1 MAILSLAFKSLLN
14 RKLTFFITLFS
25 IAISVT
31 LLLGVQTLKTETNN
45 SFMKSISGTDLI
57 IGSRG
62 ASSQLLLSSVFHI
75 GNTTNTIKYDTYQ
88 TISESPA
95 VEWSVPISL
104 GDSHHGYTVMAT
116 DLSFFDYFSYA
127 NKQHLK
133 VESGKIDDDMFAVVI
148 GSEVAKKLNYK
159 IGDEVIVTHGGGEIE
174 GHHHDNIPY
183 FISAILSPSFT
194 AIDQSLIISLEAM
207 EAMHTD
213 NHGHFGALPG
223 ETLLASDHTDH
234 DGHDHEDANHEE
246 HDHEKHN
253 GEATHDEHDHDHEDA
268 NHQEHHGGAAHD
280 EHDHE
285 DANHQEHHGEATH
298 DDDDH
303 DHANHEEH
311 DHEKHHG
318 EATHDEHDHEK
329 HNGEAT
335 HDEHD
340 HEDANHEEH
349 HGEATHDDHDH
360 EDANH
365 QEHHGEATHDEHDHD
380 HEDAN
385 HQEHHDKATN
395 ESHRD
400 TQEQRI
406 ARLLKIK
413 PDNINAIFVGLT
425 SPQAVLGMQNYVN
438 NFQAEPLSAIIPAL
452 ALQELW
458 QFFSLAE
465 MALNIVTVFVVLVGL
480 LGMLSIILM
489 SLNERRREMAILRSV
504 GARPGHIFGLII
516 GEAGFVC
523 FAGILLGIAL
533 LYLLLL
539 ILQSP
544 LASYYGFYL
553 DINMLTSTDLFILA
567 IIQISALLI
576 ALIPGWLI
584 YKYSLSDGMSIK
596 F

>member
-88 TISESPA
+88 TISKSPA
-95 VEWSVPISL
+95 VEWAVPISL

-133 VESGKIDDDMFAVVI
+133 IESGKIDDDMFAVVI

-223 ETLLASDHTDH
+223 ETLLASGHTDH
-234 DGHDHEDANHEE
+234 DEHDHEDANHEE
-246 HDHEKHN
+246 H
-253 GEATHDEHDHDHEDA
+253 HD
-268 NHQEHHGGAAHD
+268 
-280 EHDHE
+280 
-285 DANHQEHHGEATH
+285 
-298 DDDDH
+298 
-303 DHANHEEH
+303 
-311 DHEKHHG
+311 
-318 EATHDEHDHEK
+318 
-329 HNGEAT
+329 EAT

-349 HGEATHDDHDH
+349 DNEKHHD
-360 EDANH
+360 
-365 QEHHGEATHDEHDHD
+365 EATHDEHDHEDANHEEHDNEKHHDEATHDEHD

-385 HQEHHDKATN
+385 HKEHDNEATHDDHHD
-395 ESHRD
+395 
-400 TQEQRI
+400 TQDQRI
-406 ARLLKIK
+406 ARLLKVK
-413 PDNINAIFVGLT
+413 PEKINAIFVGLT

-438 NFQAEPLSAIIPAL
+438 NFQVEPLSAIIPAL

-458 QFFSLAE
+458 EFFSLAE
-465 MALNIVTVFVVLVGL
+465 VALNIVTVFVVLVGL

-533 LYLLLL
+533 LYLLLF

-553 DINMLTSTDLFILA
+553 DINMLTSNDLLILA

>member
-45 SFMKSISGTDLI
+45 SFLKSISGTDLI

-88 TISESPA
+88 KISKSPA
-95 VEWSVPISL
+95 VEWAVPISL
-104 GDSHHGYTVMAT
+104 GDSHKGYTVMAT
-116 DLSFFDYFSYA
+116 DLSFYDHFSYA
-127 NKQHLK
+127 NKQHLS
-133 VESGKIDDDMFAVVI
+133 VESGKIDNDMFAVVI
-148 GSEVAKKLNYK
+148 GSEVATKLNYK
-159 IGDEVIVTHGGGEIE
+159 IGDKVIVTHGGGEIE
-174 GHHHDNIPY
+174 GHHHDNIPFY
-183 FISAILSPSFT
+183 ISAILAPSFT
-194 AIDQSLIISLEAM
+194 SIDQTLVISLEAM

-213 NHGHFGALPG
+213 NHNHFGALPG
-223 ETLLASDHTDH
+223 EQVLPSDDHQEHADH
-234 DGHDHEDANHEE
+234 DEHEHHDEATHEE
-246 HDHEKHN
+246 HAD
-253 GEATHDEHDHDHEDA
+253 HDEH
-268 NHQEHHGGAAHD
+268 EHHDEAAHEEHAEHD
-280 EHDHE
+280 EH
-285 DANHQEHHGEATH
+285 EHHDEA
-298 DDDDH
+298 
-303 DHANHEEH
+303 AHEEH
-311 DHEKHHG
+311 AD
-318 EATHDEHDHEK
+318 HDEHEHHDEAAHEE
-329 HNGEAT
+329 HAE
-335 HDEHD
+335 HDEHEHHD
-340 HEDANHEEH
+340 EAAHEEH
-349 HGEATHDDHDH
+349 AE
-360 EDANH
+360 
-365 QEHHGEATHDEHDHD
+365 HDEH
-380 HEDAN
+380 
-385 HQEHHDKATN
+385 EHHDEAVH
-395 ESHRD
+395 EEHADHDEAAHEEHAEHDEHEHHDEAAHEEHAEHDAHHGHQD
-400 TQEQRI
+400 TQDQRV

-413 PDNINAIFVGLT
+413 PQNINAIFVGLT

-438 NFQAEPLSAIIPAL
+438 NFKEEPLTAIIPAL

-465 MALNIVTVFVVLVGL
+465 VALNIVTIFVVLVGL

-523 FAGILLGIAL
+523 FAGILLGVAL
-533 LYLLLL
+533 LYILLL
-539 ILQSP
+539 ILQAP

-553 DINMLTSTDLFILA
+553 DINMLTANDLLILA

>member
-88 TISESPA
+88 KISQSPA
-95 VEWSVPISL
+95 VEWAVPISL

-223 ETLLASDHTDH
+223 ETTLTANHTDH
-234 DGHDHEDANHEE
+234 D
-246 HDHEKHN
+246 
-253 GEATHDEHDHDHEDA
+253 
-268 NHQEHHGGAAHD
+268 EHHD
-280 EHDHE
+280 
-285 DANHQEHHGEATH
+285 
-298 DDDDH
+298 
-303 DHANHEEH
+303 
-311 DHEKHHG
+311 
-318 EATHDEHDHEK
+318 
-329 HNGEAT
+329 EAT

-349 HGEATHDDHDH
+349 DH
-360 EDANH
+360 EDVGH
-365 QEHHGEATHDEHDHD
+365 EQHHDEATHDEHDHEDADHEQHHDEATHDEHD
-380 HEDAN
+380 HEDAE
-385 HQEHHDKATN
+385 HEQHHDKAAHDEHDHEATQ
-395 ESHRD
+395 EGHRD
-400 TQEQRI
+400 TQDQRV
-406 ARLLKIK
+406 ARLLKVK
-413 PDNINAIFVGLT
+413 PEKINAIFVGLT
-425 SPQAVLGMQNYVN
+425 SPQAVLSMQSYVN
-438 NFQAEPLSAIIPAL
+438 NFQEEPLSAIIPAL

-458 QFFSLAE
+458 EFFSLAE
-465 MALNIVTVFVVLVGL
+465 VALSIVTVFVVLVGL

-504 GARPGHIFGLII
+504 GARPGHIFSLII

-553 DINMLTSTDLFILA
+553 DINMLTSNDLLILA

>member
-25 IAISVT
+25 IAISIT

-88 TISESPA
+88 KISKSPA
-95 VEWSVPISL
+95 VEWAVPISL

-133 VESGKIDDDMFAVVI
+133 VKSGKIDDDMFAVVI

-223 ETLLASDHTDH
+223 ETLLASGGHTDHDEHDHEDENHEQHHDEAVHDEHDHEDADHKEHDNEKHHDEATH

-246 HDHEKHN
+246 HDN
-253 GEATHDEHDHDHEDA
+253 
-268 NHQEHHGGAAHD
+268 
-280 EHDHE
+280 
-285 DANHQEHHGEATH
+285 
-298 DDDDH
+298 
-303 DHANHEEH
+303 
-311 DHEKHHG
+311 EKHH
-318 EATHDEHDHEK
+318 D
-329 HNGEAT
+329 EAT

-340 HEDANHEEH
+340 HEDANHKEH
-349 HGEATHDDHDH
+349 DNEKHHD
-360 EDANH
+360 
-365 QEHHGEATHDEHDHD
+365 EATHDEHDHEDENHEQHHDEATHDEHD
-380 HEDAN
+380 HENEN
-385 HQEHHDKATN
+385 HEQHHDVATHDEHDHEN
-395 ESHRD
+395 ENHEEHD
-400 TQEQRI
+400 HE
-406 ARLLKIK
+406 
-413 PDNINAIFVGLT
+413 
-425 SPQAVLGMQNYVN
+425 
-438 NFQAEPLSAIIPAL
+438 
-452 ALQELW
+452 
-458 QFFSLAE
+458 
-465 MALNIVTVFVVLVGL
+465 
-480 LGMLSIILM
+480 
-489 SLNERRREMAILRSV
+489 
-504 GARPGHIFGLII
+504 
-516 GEAGFVC
+516 
-523 FAGILLGIAL
+523 
-533 LYLLLL
+533 
-539 ILQSP
+539 
-544 LASYYGFYL
+544 
-553 DINMLTSTDLFILA
+553 
-567 IIQISALLI
+567 
-576 ALIPGWLI
+576 
-584 YKYSLSDGMSIK
+584 
-596 F
+596 

>member
-88 TISESPA
+88 KISQSPA
-95 VEWSVPISL
+95 VEWAVPISL

-174 GHHHDNIPY
+174 GHNHDNIPY

-223 ETLLASDHTDH
+223 ETTLAANHTDQNE
-234 DGHDHEDANHEE
+234 HDHEDANHEE
-246 HDHEKHN
+246 H
-253 GEATHDEHDHDHEDA
+253 HDE
-268 NHQEHHGGAAHD
+268 AAHD

-285 DANHQEHHGEATH
+285 DANHEQHHDEA
-298 DDDDH
+298 
-303 DHANHEEH
+303 A
-311 DHEKHHG
+311 
-318 EATHDEHDHEK
+318 HDEHEHEDADHEQ
-329 HNGEAT
+329 HHDEAA
-335 HDEHD
+335 HDEHE
-340 HEDANHEEH
+340 HEAAHE
-349 HGEATHDDHDH
+349 G
-360 EDANH
+360 
-365 QEHHGEATHDEHDHD
+365 
-380 HEDAN
+380 
-385 HQEHHDKATN
+385 
-395 ESHRD
+395 HRE
-400 TQEQRI
+400 TQDQRV
-406 ARLLKIK
+406 ARLLKVK
-413 PDNINAIFVGLT
+413 PEKINAIFVGLT
-425 SPQAVLGMQNYVN
+425 SPQAVLGMQSYVN
-438 NFQAEPLSAIIPAL
+438 NFQEEPLSAIIPAL

-458 QFFSLAE
+458 EFFSLAE
-465 MALNIVTVFVVLVGL
+465 VALSIVTVFVVLVGL

-504 GARPGHIFGLII
+504 GARPGHIFSLII

-553 DINMLTSTDLFILA
+553 DINMLTSNDLLILA